1 MNADTDETTESLLG
15 ESLEEEYGAG
25 SELTT
30 TSFLIL
36 GLLTFWI
43 YTVWTYSGI
52 LANHMKMRLDYFTKQ
67 LEAAEIDDANIA
79 TFQDIKRNGF
89 LFDAVPQYVSSV
101 LYSVCFVLLL
111 TLFVQKFLT
120 GLLSYYLDIAVVGVA
135 AACFC
140 VSSVYFMSVVCVR
153 LRRHEYQETLMAKL
167 LVAPESFKIVPPS
180 GTFIATWNAKQ
191 ASIALFVILSIP
203 MTLSPILGVHHFYGL
218 YMTDSPY
225 LDMAAFGWMLAL
237 LIFGGLFHV
246 WGSGLLIK
254 MYNDHLRIETLNRE
268 TFFSRSRWA
277 ANGRSASVLPVT
289 DPPPG
294 MPQDASVVPQRTLA
308 AIMITDM
315 VGFSKDMEVSEDL
328 AYHKLLKHN
337 EIVRRNIKENQGREL
352 KTMGDAFLVRFASA
366 VAAVRTAINIQRD
379 LSTYNE
385 SVDGASKII
394 VRIGLHIGD
403 VLVMGQDV
411 LGNGVNVAARI
422 ETLAEPGGVLISAD
436 VYNMVKKSIDIKVLN
451 LGRRELKNIKDTPEL
466 YKIVLQ
472 SVGQETE
479 TPR

>member
-1 MNADTDETTESLLG
+1 LNGDTNEITESLLG

-25 SELTT
+25 SELET

-52 LANHMKMRLDYFTKQ
+52 LSKHMKMRLDYFTRQ
-67 LEAAEIDDANIA
+67 LEAIGITDDNRKIY
-79 TFQDIKRNGF
+79 QDIKRNGF
-89 LFDAVPQYVSSV
+89 LFDSTPKYVSSV
-101 LYSVCFVLLL
+101 LYSVCFLSLLI
-111 TLFVQKFLT
+111 LFVQKFFT
-120 GLLSYYLDIAVVGVA
+120 GLLSYHLDITVVGVA

-140 VSSVYFMSVVCVR
+140 ISSVYFMWVICVR
-153 LRRHEYQETLMAKL
+153 LRRHEYQETLLARL
-167 LVAPESFKIVPPS
+167 FASPDTFKIVPPS
-180 GTFIATWNAKQ
+180 ATFIKRWNAKQ

-203 MTLSPILGVHHFYGL
+203 MTLSPIFGVHHFYTL
-218 YMTDSPY
+218 YETNSPY
-225 LDMAAFGWMLAL
+225 LDIAAFCWMLAL
-237 LIFGGLFHV
+237 LIIGGIFHV

-268 TFFSRSRWA
+268 KFFSDSQWA
-277 ANGRSASVLPVT
+277 SNGQSSSVLSGIATPT
-289 DPPPG
+289 T
-294 MPQDASVVPQRTLA
+294 MPQDGSLVPERTLA

-328 AYHKLLKHN
+328 TYHKLLKHN
-337 EIVRRNIKENQGREL
+337 EIIRKNIKKNQGLEL

-366 VAAVRTAINIQRD
+366 VSAVRSATNIQRD
-379 LSTYNE
+379 LSIYNE
-385 SVDGASKII
+385 SVDENSKIMI
-394 VRIGLHIGD
+394 RIGIHIGD

-422 ETLAEPGGVLISAD
+422 ETLAEPGGILISAD
-436 VYNMVKKSIDIKVLN
+436 VYNLVKKSIDIKVLN
-451 LGRRELKNIKDTPEL
+451 LGRKELKNIKDTPEL

-472 SVGQETE
+472 SVG
-479 TPR
+479 